1 MESYLVQVE
10 AKQTAEELENNQPMI
25 ATAPLKSDDM
35 LIVKEKALKI
45 WNDYYEGYEVEAFL
59 IINRH
64 SSDGNLPCT
73 KYSINLETLELTEL

>member
-1 MESYLVQVE
+1 MESYYLQIEVKKTQDEILNGQPESITMEFDSEQEVRDA
-10 AKQTAEELENNQPMI
+10 AKG
-25 ATAPLKSDDM
+25 
-35 LIVKEKALKI
+35 IVNFLYL
-45 WNDYYEGYEVEAFL
+45 NREVEAFL